1 MEKRYVIEKVAFW
14 VFVALVV
21 ALSICMGLGVLTIGQ
36 QIALMIGYIIIIIYI
51 VSEKAITFAKD
62 EAMVRHRY
70 NMFIEIKEI
79 HSMRYKALLGGEKK
93 RSDELYE
100 EFKEYC
106 QVFEYECH
114 KLQKCSTMNQ
124 DQLRSLQVL
133 INMLERLK
141 KDLFVP

>member
-21 ALSICMGLGVLTIGQ
+21 AISICMGLGVLPLGQ
-36 QIALMIGYIIIIIYI
+36 QIDLMLGYIILIISI

-62 EAMVRHRY
+62 EAMVRHMY

-93 RSDELYE
+93 RSDELTE
-100 EFKEYC
+100 EFKEY
-106 QVFEYECH
+106 
-114 KLQKCSTMNQ
+114 
-124 DQLRSLQVL
+124 
-133 INMLERLK
+133 
-141 KDLFVP
+141 

>member
-1 MEKRYVIEKVAFW
+1 MERRYVLEKVTFG
-14 VFVALVV
+14 VFAALVV

-36 QIALMIGYIIIIIYI
+36 QIALMIGDIIIIIYI

-62 EAMVRHRY
+62 EAMVRHMY
-70 NMFIEIKEI
+70 NMFSEIKEI

-114 KLQKCSTMNQ
+114 KLQQCSTMDQ

-133 INMLERLK
+133 NNMLERLK
-141 KDLFVP
+141 KDFFVP